1 MALRYHERSVSHTTR
16 AALQNTI
23 LTAHSNGKASA
34 GQCVHPPVLQGK
46 KRCLNE
52 GWTPSA
58 STAALGPAPNQLPA
72 PGDAPFCSFLLLQ
85 AQHQKQ
91 AWPPIA
97 CIPKAFCGFIQYK
110 HPTSF
115 TFLPPSHT
123 AENVYVKMFT
133 NSPSLVC
140 MDLSLSQEEIIDPKY
155 SWTGPDGR
163 NLEGERLSAAHAGFP
178 LFSHCLSHCFQSTHS
193 EGCSG
198 VETAAGGGAGN
209 QGKRGR
215 KPTQLSLRGEKL
227 SANS

>member
-1 MALRYHERSVSHTTR
+1 MDP
-16 AALQNTI
+16 Q
-23 LTAHSNGKASA
+23 
-34 GQCVHPPVLQGK
+34 
-46 KRCLNE
+46 CLNCCS
-52 GWTPSA
+52 GFSPQSAPS
-58 STAALGPAPNQLPA
+58 SWG
-72 PGDAPFCSFLLLQ
+72 CSFLLLS
-85 AQHQKQ
+85 A
-91 AWPPIA
+91 ASGTTPE
-97 CIPKAFCGFIQYK
+97 
-110 HPTSF
+110 TSLASHRVRSQSVSWF
-115 TFLPPSHT
+115 HSIYASHIIHFSSPPSHT

-198 VETAAGGGAGN
+198 VETAPGGGAGN

>member
-1 MALRYHERSVSHTTR
+1 ML
-16 AALQNTI
+16 
-23 LTAHSNGKASA
+23 
-34 GQCVHPPVLQGK
+34 HPPVLQGK

-72 PGDAPFCSFLLLQ
+72 PGDAPFCCFRHNTRNKLGLPSHALPKCFMVSFN
-85 AQHQKQ
+85 
-91 AWPPIA
+91 I
-97 CIPKAFCGFIQYK
+97 CIPLHSLFF
-110 HPTSF
+110 
-115 TFLPPSHT
+115 PPSHT

-198 VETAAGGGAGN
+198 VETAPGGGAGN

>member
-1 MALRYHERSVSHTTR
+1 MQVKLPDCTHSVSSQRAPGMALRYHERSVSHTTR

-85 AQHQKQ
+85 AQYQKQ

-115 TFLPPSHT
+115 TFLPPPLT
-123 AENVYVKMFT
+123 LQRTYT
-133 NSPSLVC
+133 LRCSPIAHPWCVWIC
-140 MDLSLSQEEIIDPKY
+140 LSLK
-155 SWTGPDGR
+155 
-163 NLEGERLSAAHAGFP
+163 
-178 LFSHCLSHCFQSTHS
+178 
-193 EGCSG
+193 
-198 VETAAGGGAGN
+198 
-209 QGKRGR
+209 K
-215 KPTQLSLRGEKL
+215 K
-227 SANS
+227 